1 MGNWSPSRFRGM
13 SKVAQT
19 EFEFFL
25 IQNKELV
32 ETNLPAMIDRLD
44 APEVL
49 KEAMKYSLNAGG
61 KRIRPLLLF
70 ATLDSFGKSIEMGLP
85 VACAIEMIH
94 TYSLIHDDLPSMDD
108 DDLRRGKP
116 TNHKVFGEANAILAG
131 DGLLTYSF
139 QLISDMNHP
148 EVTPEMKL
156 ALITNLVKAAG
167 PEGMVGGQIADMEGE
182 AKSLSLEELEY
193 IHIHKTGKMLAYSV
207 IAGAILSRAT
217 NEQLQKL
224 EEFSHNIGLAF
235 QIRDDILDIE
245 GTEDAIGKRVGSDQL
260 NEKSTYPSL
269 LSMEGAKEKLKF
281 HIEEAKDL
289 LQSIEL
295 KNIDKLLRICDLIA
309 LRDH

>member
-1 MGNWSPSRFRGM
+1 M
-13 SKVAQT
+13 
-19 EFEFFL
+19 FL
-25 IQNKELV
+25 AQNKEMV
-32 ETNLPAMIDRLD
+32 ETSLPTFVERLD
-44 APEVL
+44 SPAVL
-49 KEAMKYSLNAGG
+49 KEAMTYSLNAGG

-70 ATLDSFGKSIEMGLP
+70 ATLDSFGNSIEMGLP

-139 QLISDMNHP
+139 QLISEINHS
-148 EVTPEMKL
+148 EVTPHMKL
-156 ALITNLVKAAG
+156 ELITNLAKAAG

-193 IHIHKTGKMLAYSV
+193 IHIHKTGKMLSYSV
-207 IAGAILSRAT
+207 IAGAILSRASE
-217 NEQLQKL
+217 EQIQKL
-224 EEFSHNIGLAF
+224 EKFAHNIGLAF

-245 GTEDAIGKRVGSDQL
+245 GTEEAIGKRVGSDQL

-269 LSMEGAKEKLKF
+269 LSMEGAKEKLTY
-281 HIEEAKDL
+281 HINEAKNL
-289 LQSIEL
+289 LHETGL
-295 KNIDKLLRICDLIA
+295 ANTDKLLKICDLIA
-309 LRDH
+309 SRDH